1 MDAYNCKRKGKI
13 PAFGNWNCANEL
25 PITQCFDC
33 AGSVG
38 VGKPKPYSLGD
49 LNTVDLKAKHCRNRV
64 PVRKVSRVREK
75 RGGGPLVKEE
85 ETAAGVC
92 DVTEPPRKHHV
103 HVSNNIKDKQLGNHV
118 VLHKSLPLTTPKL
131 VDEDLYQIPPEIL
144 HSSNRVSSLYSLLSN
159 IYNILLLKSFFL
171 HMNDKL

>member
-1 MDAYNCKRKGKI
+1 MDAYNCKRRGKI
-13 PAFGNWNCANEL
+13 PAFGNWNRANEL
-25 PITQCFDC
+25 PITQCFEC

-64 PVRKVSRVREK
+64 PVRKIK
-75 RGGGPLVKEE
+75 RGGGSLVKEE
-85 ETAAGVC
+85 DTAAGVC

-103 HVSNNIKDKQLGNHV
+103 PVSNNTKNTV
-118 VLHKSLPLTTPKL
+118 VLRKSLPLATPKL

-144 HSSNRVSSLYSLLSN
+144 HSSNRVSSLYSLLSS